1 MATQASLSSQ
11 DNLACLVF
19 ENIVFDVKYKRLSFL
34 KKVVLSID
42 GMTCSACS
50 NGLEKYLNKQN
61 GIKSATVNLVM
72 ANALIEYDENILNL
86 EKIEK
91 FVEEAGFK
99 SLGIYNENSEKKQN
113 KNEKVKF
120 IVFSV
125 LAVAL
130 MYISMGHM
138 IGLPNFSFL
147 DMHMHPLI
155 YAGTLLA
162 LTVAFVVYGFDII
175 KSGCKNL
182 IHKAPN
188 MDTLVA
194 MGVITSILYSIYGMY
209 MIAKGHHEYV
219 ENLYFESAAIVIF
232 FIKLGR
238 YIDGISKDKTK
249 EAIQK
254 LVQITPKEAVIK
266 VNGEEKKV
274 TIDEIKKGD
283 IVVSKPGEKIA
294 VDGEII
300 TGKAHLDESF
310 ITGESKPASKTEGS
324 KVIAGSINYD
334 GYIEYEAEKIGKE
347 STISEIVRLV
357 IEATNT
363 KAPIAKVADTV
374 SGYFVPA
381 VILIAIITFI
391 AYLILGNTVATAINA
406 FVTILVVACPCSL
419 GLATPLAIVVSEGV
433 CANNGILVKKSEV
446 LENAEKT
453 TTVVFDKTGTL
464 TYGKLKI
471 AQIVNYSKMQEKEL
485 MQIVGSLEK
494 KSAHPIGKAF
504 EDYLNENKIETL
516 DVKDFKDVSGYGI
529 IGKIAE
535 NDVILGNYKILE
547 KYDIT
552 NSHKQD
558 EEELAKEGNS
568 IIYVVL
574 NNEISAIIG
583 VNDIVRENSK
593 EVISKLNKNKIETV
607 MLTGDNTQTAEKI
620 AKEIGITTVISN
632 VTPREKTEVV
642 KKLKVEGK
650 YVMMCGDGINDSPA
664 LASSNIGVSVN
675 SGTDIAMDSSD
686 VILTRN
692 DLNSILNL
700 INISKKTIRNI
711 KQNLFWAFFY
721 NSLMIPIAMGLFS
734 KWGITINPMI
744 ASFAMVISSLTVT
757 LNALRLKRL
766 TK

>member
-1 MATQASLSSQ
+1 
-11 DNLACLVF
+11 
-19 ENIVFDVKYKRLSFL
+19 L

-86 EKIEK
+86 ETLEK

-120 IVFSV
+120 IIFSV

-155 YAGTLLA
+155 YAGTLIA
-162 LTVAFVVYGFDII
+162 LTIAFVVYGFDII
-175 KSGCKNL
+175 KSGFKNL

-294 VDGEII
+294 VDGKII

-391 AYLILGNTVATAINA
+391 AYLILGNTVSIAINV

-433 CANNGILVKKSEV
+433 CANNGILVKKSEI

-494 KSAHPIGKAF
+494 KSTHPIGKAF

-516 DVKDFKDVSGYGI
+516 EVKDFKDVSGYGI

-535 NDVILGNYKILE
+535 NEVILGNSKILD
-547 KYDIT
+547 KYDVK

-558 EEELAKEGNS
+558 EEKLAKEGNS

-744 ASFAMVISSLTVT
+744 ASLAMLISSLTVT
-757 LNALRLKRL
+757 LNALRLRRL
-766 TK
+766 AK

>member
-1 MATQASLSSQ
+1 M
-11 DNLACLVF
+11 
-19 ENIVFDVKYKRLSFL
+19 

-86 EKIEK
+86 ETLEK

-120 IVFSV
+120 IIFSV

-162 LTVAFVVYGFDII
+162 LTVAFVVYGIDII

-194 MGVITSILYSIYGMY
+194 MGVITSILYSVYGMY

-254 LVQITPKEAVIK
+254 LVQITPKEAIVK

-391 AYLILGNTVATAINA
+391 AYLILGNTVATAINV

-433 CANNGILVKKSEV
+433 CANNGILVKKSEI

-471 AQIVNYSKMQEKEL
+471 AQIINYSKMQEKEL

-516 DVKDFKDVSGYGI
+516 DVKDFKNVSGYGI
-529 IGKIAE
+529 IGNVAGNE
-535 NDVILGNYKILE
+535 VILGNSKILD
-547 KYDIT
+547 KYDVK

-558 EEELAKEGNS
+558 EEKLAKEGNS

-642 KKLKVEGK
+642 KKLKEEGK

-692 DLNSILNL
+692 DLNSIINL

-721 NSLMIPIAMGLFS
+721 NSLMIPIAMGLLG
-734 KWGITINPMI
+734 KWGVTINPMI
-744 ASFAMVISSLTVT
+744 ASLAMVISSLTVT
-757 LNALRLKRL
+757 LNALRLRRL
-766 TK
+766 AK

>member
-1 MATQASLSSQ
+1 M
-11 DNLACLVF
+11 
-19 ENIVFDVKYKRLSFL
+19 

-86 EKIEK
+86 ETLEK

-120 IVFSV
+120 IIFSV

-162 LTVAFVVYGFDII
+162 LTIAFVVYGFDII
-175 KSGCKNL
+175 KSGFKNL

-294 VDGEII
+294 VDGKII

-391 AYLILGNTVATAINA
+391 AYLILGNTVSIAINV

-433 CANNGILVKKSEV
+433 CANNGILVKKSEI

-471 AQIVNYSKMQEKEL
+471 AQIINYSKMQEKEL

-494 KSAHPIGKAF
+494 KSTHPIGKAF

-535 NDVILGNYKILE
+535 NEVILGNSKILE

-558 EEELAKEGNS
+558 EEKLAKEGNS
-568 IIYVVL
+568 IIYVVI

-642 KKLKVEGK
+642 KKLKEEGK

-744 ASFAMVISSLTVT
+744 ASLAMVISSLTVT
-757 LNALRLKRL
+757 LNALRLRRL
-766 TK
+766 AK

>member
-1 MATQASLSSQ
+1 M
-11 DNLACLVF
+11 
-19 ENIVFDVKYKRLSFL
+19 

-86 EKIEK
+86 EKIEE

-120 IVFSV
+120 IIFSV

-162 LTVAFVVYGFDII
+162 LTIAFVVYGFDII
-175 KSGCKNL
+175 KSGFKNL

-232 FIKLGR
+232 FIKFGR

-294 VDGEII
+294 VDGKII

-391 AYLILGNTVATAINA
+391 AYLILGNTVSIAINV

-433 CANNGILVKKSEV
+433 CANNGILVKKSEI

-471 AQIVNYSKMQEKEL
+471 AHIINYSKMQEKEL

-494 KSAHPIGKAF
+494 KSTHPIGKAF

-535 NDVILGNYKILE
+535 NEVILGNSKILE

-558 EEELAKEGNS
+558 EEKLAKEGNS
-568 IIYVVL
+568 IIYVVI

-593 EVISKLNKNKIETV
+593 EIISKLNKNKIETV

-664 LASSNIGVSVN
+664 LVSSNIGVSVN

-744 ASFAMVISSLTVT
+744 ASLAMLISSLTVT
-757 LNALRLKRL
+757 LNALRLRRL
-766 TK
+766 AK